1 MSEKGGGRIPLF
13 VGFVVV
19 FVAAFAF
26 GIYLGKQMGVPGES
40 VVVAPEVPE
49 MERVGIEQPRTAGV
63 VERPVPGAPSPPAP
77 EEKGELLVEK
87 LHAEPSPEPLARET
101 LPTVEPTLRL
111 EEAALPTPTPTP
123 RAAVVKPKPSPRPR
137 KVATLP
143 RITARGRYTVQVA
156 SFGNERVASMLAQS
170 LLSRGYPAFVTK
182 AAIEGKGTWYR
193 VRVGTFATRQ
203 EAKRYGEI
211 LRSREPL
218 VKEIYV
224 TVNK

>member
-1 MSEKGGGRIPLF
+1 MSDKGGGRIPLF

-40 VVVAPEVPE
+40 VVVTPEIPE
-49 MERVGIEQPRTAGV
+49 MERKGIERPRPAGV
-63 VERPVPGAPSPPAP
+63 VEKTAPVVPTPPAP
-77 EEKGELLVEK
+77 EEKGELLVERLPAK
-87 LHAEPSPEPLARET
+87 PSPAPLYRET
-101 LPTVEPTLRL
+101 PPTVEPTLKL
-111 EEAALPTPTPTP
+111 EEAALPTPTP

-137 KVATLP
+137 KVAALP

-182 AAIEGKGTWYR
+182 ATIEGKGTWYR